1 MPPPALGDSPT
12 ACEQSARLPIVLLVK
27 IAHRRLVKVNELRLS
42 HISNERCEKCPCP
55 YTRERSRYMSKWIKL
70 TRPDGQPIYVNIEAA
85 VSVTALSPSS
95 SRVAFSG
102 SAKDF
107 VDVKETPEAI
117 LAEPSYR

>member
-1 MPPPALGDSPT
+1 
-12 ACEQSARLPIVLLVK
+12 
-27 IAHRRLVKVNELRLS
+27 
-42 HISNERCEKCPCP
+42 
-55 YTRERSRYMSKWIKL
+55 MSKWIKL
-70 TRPDGQPIYVNIEAA
+70 TRLDSQPIYVNIEAA
-85 VSVTALSPSS
+85 VSVTALSQSS

>member
-1 MPPPALGDSPT
+1 
-12 ACEQSARLPIVLLVK
+12 
-27 IAHRRLVKVNELRLS
+27 
-42 HISNERCEKCPCP
+42 
-55 YTRERSRYMSKWIKL
+55 MSKWIKL
-70 TRPDGQPIYVNIEAA
+70 TRLDGQAIYLNIEAA

>member
-1 MPPPALGDSPT
+1 
-12 ACEQSARLPIVLLVK
+12 
-27 IAHRRLVKVNELRLS
+27 
-42 HISNERCEKCPCP
+42 
-55 YTRERSRYMSKWIKL
+55 MSKWIKL
-70 TRPDGQPIYVNIEAA
+70 TRFDGGPIYVNIEAA

-102 SAKDF
+102 STKDF